1 MSDHETEPVQ
11 DDADGEMT
19 EQKRA
24 HVAQSIGRGERLATT
39 AVGGV
44 LLAAGL
50 RRRSLSGGA
59 MAVGG
64 GWLVA
69 RGLSG
74 TGRPLR
80 TLGSAATG
88 ERDEA
93 APTDGTEPLTVDRV
107 ITVGVPAD
115 ELTAYW
121 RDPEQLTRIMGPVA
135 EVTGAGEDRH
145 HWELQP
151 PRGPSLSWE
160 TEIVDD
166 RPGERL
172 RWESLEGA
180 TIPTGGEVR
189 FRPAPGDRGTEVTL
203 RLQFDPPGGKLGA
216 AVVQRLGIVPKTIAE
231 TALRRF
237 KSLAETGEI
246 PSTEANPS
254 ARGSGDL
261 V

>member
-1 MSDHETEPVQ
+1 MSDHVTEPIPG
-11 DDADGEMT
+11 DADGETT
-19 EQKRA
+19 EPERA
-24 HVAQSIGRGERLATT
+24 RGDRSIGRGERLAT
-39 AVGGV
+39 AAFGGALV
-44 LLAAGL
+44 VAGL
-50 RRRSLSGGA
+50 RRRSIAGGA
-59 MAVGG
+59 MALGG

-74 TGRPLR
+74 ASRPLR
-80 TLGSAATG
+80 TFGSLVTE
-88 ERDEA
+88 ERDEPILGGA
-93 APTDGTEPLTVDRV
+93 VEPMTVERT

-135 EVTGAGEDRH
+135 EITGVGEDRH
-145 HWELQP
+145 HWEVRP
-151 PRGPSLSWE
+151 PRGPSLAWE

-166 RPGERL
+166 RPGELL

-180 TIPTGGEVR
+180 TIPTDGEVR
-189 FRPAPGDRGTEVTL
+189 FRPAPGDRGTHVTL
-203 RLQFDPPGGKLGA
+203 QLQFDPPGGKLGA
-216 AVVQRLGIVPKTIAE
+216 AVVQRVGIVPKTVAE

-246 PSTEANPS
+246 PTLEANPS
-254 ARGSGDL
+254 ARGRGDL

>member
-1 MSDHETEPVQ
+1 MSDHVTEPIPG
-11 DDADGEMT
+11 DSDGETT
-19 EQKRA
+19 EPERA
-24 HVAQSIGRGERLATT
+24 RDRSVGRGERLAAT
-39 AVGGV
+39 AFGGTLFV
-44 LLAAGL
+44 AGL
-50 RRRSLSGGA
+50 RRRSLVGGA
-59 MAVGG
+59 MALGG

-74 TGRPLR
+74 TNRPLR
-80 TLGSAATG
+80 TLGSVATE
-88 ERDEA
+88 ERDG
-93 APTDGTEPLTVDRV
+93 PTLGGSGGPMTVDRT

-145 HWELQP
+145 RWEVEP
-151 PRGPSLSWE
+151 PRGPTLTWE
-160 TEIVDD
+160 TKIVDD
-166 RPGERL
+166 RPGELL

-180 TIPTGGEVR
+180 TIPTEGEVR
-189 FRPAPGDRGTEVTL
+189 FRPAPGDRGTHVTL
-203 RLQFDPPGGKLGA
+203 QLRFDPPGGKLGS
-216 AVVQRLGIVPKTIAE
+216 AVVQRLGIVPETIAE

-246 PSTEANPS
+246 PTIEANPS

>member
-1 MSDHETEPVQ
+1 MSDHVTEPIPG
-11 DDADGEMT
+11 DSDGETT
-19 EQKRA
+19 ESERA
-24 HVAQSIGRGERLATT
+24 RGDHSIGRGERLAAT
-39 AVGGV
+39 AFGGALV
-44 LLAAGL
+44 VAGL
-50 RRRSLSGGA
+50 RRRSLVGGA
-59 MAVGG
+59 MALGG

-74 TGRPLR
+74 ASRPLR
-80 TLGSAATG
+80 TLGSVATEELDG
-88 ERDEA
+88 
-93 APTDGTEPLTVDRV
+93 PTLGGAVGPMTVDRT

-135 EVTGAGEDRH
+135 EVTEAGEDRH
-145 HWELQP
+145 HWEVHP
-151 PRGPSLSWE
+151 PRGPSLTWE

-166 RPGERL
+166 RPGELL

-180 TIPTGGEVR
+180 TIPADGEVR
-189 FRPAPGDRGTEVTL
+189 FRPAPGDRGTQVTL
-203 RLQFDPPGGKLGA
+203 QLQFDPPGGKLGA
-216 AVVQRLGIVPKTIAE
+216 AVVQRLGIVPKTIAQ

-246 PSTEANPS
+246 PTLEANPS